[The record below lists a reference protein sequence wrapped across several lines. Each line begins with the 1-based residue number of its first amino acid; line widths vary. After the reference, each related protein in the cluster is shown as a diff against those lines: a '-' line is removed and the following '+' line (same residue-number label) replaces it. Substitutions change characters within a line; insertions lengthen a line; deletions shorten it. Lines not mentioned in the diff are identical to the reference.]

1 MFDFYEKNINV
12 LVTTTIIETGLDIQ
26 NANTLIVCEAEKFG
40 LSQLYQLRGRVGRS
54 NRTAYAFFMYTSEK
68 SLKGESEERLN
79 TIRQFTAL
87 GSGIKIAMKD
97 LEIRGA
103 GNLLG
108 VSQSGRIEQVG
119 YDLYMKLLNEAVNYI
134 KKDGEEASVENFV
147 EDYDTVVDID
157 INAYIPDT
165 YIDDEETRLYV
176 YRKIS
181 QANSDEEF
189 TELQEELKD
198 RFGELP
204 KEILNLLFIAKLKI
218 KAHKLFITRLIIKK
232 DNFSMFFAGK
242 NKLDVESIFNI
253 ADVYKNNIRL
263 VDGAN
268 PSLIYRAKD
277 KDVPNTLEM
286 LKISDEVINSLK
298 IKD

>member
-1 MFDFYEKNINV
+1 
-12 LVTTTIIETGLDIQ
+12 
-26 NANTLIVCEAEKFG
+26 
-40 LSQLYQLRGRVGRS
+40 
-54 NRTAYAFFMYTSEK
+54 
-68 SLKGESEERLN
+68 
-79 TIRQFTAL
+79 
-87 GSGIKIAMKD
+87 
-97 LEIRGA
+97 
-103 GNLLG
+103 
-108 VSQSGRIEQVG
+108 
-119 YDLYMKLLNEAVNYI
+119 MKLLNEAVNYI

-181 QANSDEEF
+181 QANNDEEF

-198 RFGELP
+198 RFGEMP

-218 KAHKLFITRLIIKK
+218 KAHKLYITRLIIKR
-232 DNFSMFFAGK
+232 DSFSIFFAGK

-253 ADVYKNNIRL
+253 ADIYKNNIRL
-263 VDGAN
+263 VDGVN

-277 KDVPNTLEM
+277 KDIPNTLEM
-286 LKISDEVINSLK
+286 LKISDEIINSLRVK
-298 IKD
+298 NENT